1 MIERTWMLCDT
12 PAIPGRKQH
21 MPRTIRSILTPH
33 WLALYS
39 ALITLGSVSEFI
51 LAMMCAGLPSLA
63 CCPSRAIMSSR
74 VFFRVK
80 GACSSFFMRRLLPM
94 PISWLNS
101 LETSSHSASSEVSR
115 L

>member
-12 PAIPGRKQH
+12 PGTPGRRQH
-21 MPRTIRSILTPH
+21 MPRTTRSMRTPA

-39 ALITLGSVSEFI
+39 ARMILASVSELN
-51 LAMMCAGLPSLA
+51 LAMMCAGRPSAATAVSLA
-63 CCPSRAIMSSR
+63 IRSSR

-80 GACSSFFMRRLLPM
+80 GACSSFFMRRVLPM

-101 LETSSHSASSEVSR
+101 LATSSHRASSEVSR